1 MCDHF
6 SDAES
11 KRDHGDARSKSPK
24 RPQPRRNLIW
34 DNTREFLSN
43 TTLHGF
49 RYLLDAK
56 SSWFE
61 RLWWLFMVIASIV
74 VCVVF
79 IRKVWIKWDETP
91 VIVSFADTTNSVWTI
106 PFPAVTICSETKPR
120 QRVFNYTE
128 AYHERRRTPSTI
140 SAEDLK
146 TYQDML
152 LLCNNPESDGP
163 EFADKS
169 SIETLQKLAP
179 TRDDLFLKCLWK
191 NLSCGDMFYHTLTK
205 DGYCFT
211 FNMLSEKKMFR
222 TENLHKDYYHVAI
235 KNDSEWSLDKG
246 YPLDTNINTYPLR
259 GPSYGGVEFEV
270 VLTTDT
276 RDMDLVCRG
285 PVQGFK
291 VWLHNP
297 AELPNMGQN
306 FFRLP
311 IQYQSAASITPKMM
325 DTSEGLKGY
334 APNKRGCYFP
344 EDRYLRFFRIYTQ
357 RNCELECSS
366 NFTAKMCGCVPLYM
380 PLYAGKQATRQLHEL
395 NGKERA
401 GVTKL
406 REVLD
411 DRLQEIK
418 KAKTWKHERILTSPQ
433 DTKIRVQGAE
443 GEFLNFCANNY
454 LGLSNHPEVV
464 EAAREGLRK
473 YGAGLSSVRFICGTQ
488 TLHKELEH
496 RLSQF
501 HGREDTILYG
511 SCFDANAGLFESM
524 LTPEDAVF
532 SDALNHASII
542 DGIRLCKAQKYRYP
556 HRDLSELEHLLA
568 HSEARIKLIVTDGVF
583 SMDGNVA
590 PLPGLRNLA
599 DKYRALL
606 AVDDSHA
613 TGFLGATGRGT
624 EEYCNIMGAAD
635 IICSTLG
642 KAVSGAAGGYTT
654 GPKELITLLRNVSRP
669 YLFSN
674 APPPPVVAA
683 SLKSLDLVE
692 GSSELRERLQQ
703 NTRSFREGLK
713 AAGLTVAGD
722 DHPICP
728 VMVGEAPLAVELAS
742 GMLQRGIY
750 VVAFSYPVVPKGG
763 ARVRVQLSAAHT
775 PEDVNRAVHAFTEVG
790 KNIGLIKG

>member
-1 MCDHF
+1 M
-6 SDAES
+6 AL
-11 KRDHGDARSKSPK
+11 RS
-24 RPQPRRNLIW
+24 Q
-34 DNTREFLSN
+34 
-43 TTLHGF
+43 
-49 RYLLDAK
+49 LL
-56 SSWFE
+56 
-61 RLWWLFMVIASIV
+61 
-74 VCVVF
+74 
-79 IRKVWIKWDETP
+79 
-91 VIVSFADTTNSVWTI
+91 
-106 PFPAVTICSETKPR
+106 
-120 QRVFNYTE
+120 
-128 AYHERRRTPSTI
+128 RT
-140 SAEDLK
+140 
-146 TYQDML
+146 
-152 LLCNNPESDGP
+152 
-163 EFADKS
+163 
-169 SIETLQKLAP
+169 
-179 TRDDLFLKCLWK
+179 
-191 NLSCGDMFYHTLTK
+191 
-205 DGYCFT
+205 
-211 FNMLSEKKMFR
+211 
-222 TENLHKDYYHVAI
+222 V
-235 KNDSEWSLDKG
+235 
-246 YPLDTNINTYPLR
+246 
-259 GPSYGGVEFEV
+259 
-270 VLTTDT
+270 
-276 RDMDLVCRG
+276 
-285 PVQGFK
+285 
-291 VWLHNP
+291 
-297 AELPNMGQN
+297 
-306 FFRLP
+306 
-311 IQYQSAASITPKMM
+311 
-325 DTSEGLKGY
+325 
-334 APNKRGCYFP
+334 
-344 EDRYLRFFRIYTQ
+344 
-357 RNCELECSS
+357 
-366 NFTAKMCGCVPLYM
+366 
-380 PLYAGKQATRQLHEL
+380 YAGKQSTRQLHGL
-395 NGKERA
+395 KGKERA
-401 GVTKL
+401 GVTRL

-433 DTKIRVQGAE
+433 DTKVRVQGAE

-496 RLSQF
+496 RLAQF
-501 HGREDTILYG
+501 HGREDAILYG

-556 HRDLSELEHLLA
+556 HRDLNELEHLLA

-613 TGFLGATGRGT
+613 TGFFGATGRGT

-703 NTRSFREGLK
+703 NTRSFREGVK

-728 VMVGEAPLAVELAS
+728 VMVGDAPLAVELAS

-775 PEDVNRAVHAFTEVG
+775 PDDVTRAVQAFADVG
-790 KNIGLIKG
+790 KTIGLVKG

>member
-1 MCDHF
+1 M
-6 SDAES
+6 
-11 KRDHGDARSKSPK
+11 
-24 RPQPRRNLIW
+24 
-34 DNTREFLSN
+34 
-43 TTLHGF
+43 
-49 RYLLDAK
+49 
-56 SSWFE
+56 
-61 RLWWLFMVIASIV
+61 ASGT
-74 VCVVF
+74 F
-79 IRKVWIKWDETP
+79 WMLNP
-91 VIVSFADTTNSVWTI
+91 V
-106 PFPAVTICSETKPR
+106 
-120 QRVFNYTE
+120 
-128 AYHERRRTPSTI
+128 
-140 SAEDLK
+140 
-146 TYQDML
+146 
-152 LLCNNPESDGP
+152 
-163 EFADKS
+163 
-169 SIETLQKLAP
+169 
-179 TRDDLFLKCLWK
+179 
-191 NLSCGDMFYHTLTK
+191 
-205 DGYCFT
+205 
-211 FNMLSEKKMFR
+211 
-222 TENLHKDYYHVAI
+222 
-235 KNDSEWSLDKG
+235 
-246 YPLDTNINTYPLR
+246 
-259 GPSYGGVEFEV
+259 
-270 VLTTDT
+270 
-276 RDMDLVCRG
+276 
-285 PVQGFK
+285 
-291 VWLHNP
+291 
-297 AELPNMGQN
+297 
-306 FFRLP
+306 
-311 IQYQSAASITPKMM
+311 
-325 DTSEGLKGY
+325 GLK
-334 APNKRGCYFP
+334 
-344 EDRYLRFFRIYTQ
+344 
-357 RNCELECSS
+357 
-366 NFTAKMCGCVPLYM
+366 V
-380 PLYAGKQATRQLHEL
+380 YAGKQATRQLHEL